1 MIDFKAGLEKYIEAE
16 VQRRVEERLAKVLRE
31 LGVSHAGLR
40 RHNDGRTRAAVTEGP
55 ASSPPKKPRQ
65 PVSAETRAKMKAAWA
80 RRKAALE
87 APSAGGN
94 GDASPV
100 EK

>member
-16 VQRRVEERLAKVLRE
+16 IQRRVEERLAKVLRE
-31 LGVSHAGLR
+31 LGVLRAGLR
-40 RHNDGRTRAAVTEGP
+40 RRGGGRTRASVTEAP
-55 ASSPPKKPRQ
+55 ASTPPKKPRQ
-65 PVSAETRAKMKAAWA
+65 PVSAETRATMKAAWA

-94 GDASPV
+94 VAASPARQ
-100 EK
+100 